1 MKYITAKVMA
11 QFPRQAREHRTKIA
25 YGVRYAVRNT
35 HYKSE
40 ENYLLFVTSRTYDLR
55 GIQSSKNQKLT
66 KGYYFLKIEGNLT
79 TSATLTNSTAVVH
92 NR

>member
-1 MKYITAKVMA
+1 MISQSSVWANVCLPKSATL
-11 QFPRQAREHRTKIA
+11 
-25 YGVRYAVRNT
+25 YAI
-35 HYKSE
+35 YKSE
-40 ENYLLFVTSRTYDLR
+40 EIYLLFVTSRTYNLR